1 VGSAAAHPSL
11 LDFKDRCL
19 ALTLIAG
26 AEAVS
31 KRPLTHKGA
40 WSPAALRSAMLDL
53 IFVAATALFF
63 AAGILYVHACE
74 RLK

>member
-1 VGSAAAHPSL
+1 VGTAAAHPSL

-31 KRPLTHKGA
+31 KPFSLINRLA
-40 WSPAALRSAMLDL
+40 PAALRSNMLDV

>member
-1 VGSAAAHPSL
+1 VA
-11 LDFKDRCL
+11 
-19 ALTLIAG
+19 
-26 AEAVS
+26 
-31 KRPLTHKGA
+31 
-40 WSPAALRSAMLDL
+40 PAALRSAMLDL